1 MAKKETGSAA
11 LRSKET
17 GKSAPDTV
25 ASKAAEKI
33 AADVLKQNPDINE
46 VHVTSDGTAFYTRND
61 AQNHANSLKNREVF
75 STKRGIYAV
84 KAAATKSKG
93 KSPEKNPE
101 TADNEPEVDELT
113 GEPINN
119 EPENAEA

>member
-1 MAKKETGSAA
+1 MTKKETA
-11 LRSKET
+11 KN
-17 GKSAPDTV
+17 APATV

-61 AQNHANSLKNREVF
+61 AQNHANSLQNREVF
-75 STKRGIYAV
+75 STKRGVAV
-84 KAAATKSKG
+84 AKAAAIKSKG
-93 KSPEKNPE
+93 NTSKGNSAI
-101 TADNEPEVDELT
+101 ADNEPEVDELT

>member
-1 MAKKETGSAA
+1 MAKKETA
-11 LRSKET
+11 KN
-17 GKSAPDTV
+17 APATV

-61 AQNHANSLKNREVF
+61 AQNHANSLQNREVF
-75 STKRGIYAV
+75 STKRGVAAL
-84 KAAATKSKG
+84 KAAVAASKADVP
-93 KSPEKNPE
+93 KR
-101 TADNEPEVDELT
+101 ADNEPEVDELT

>member
-1 MAKKETGSAA
+1 MAKK
-11 LRSKET
+11 KET
-17 GKSAPDTV
+17 AKNAPATV

-46 VHVTSDGTAFYTRND
+46 VHVTSDGAAFYTRND
-61 AQNHANSLKNREVF
+61 AQNHANTLQNRDVF
-75 STKRGIYAV
+75 STKRGIAAL
-84 KAAATKSKG
+84 KAAVAASKAS
-93 KSPEKNPE
+93 KADVSER
-101 TADNEPEVDELT
+101 ADNGSEVDELT

>member
-1 MAKKETGSAA
+1 MAKKETA
-11 LRSKET
+11 KN
-17 GKSAPDTV
+17 APATV

-61 AQNHANSLKNREVF
+61 AQNHANSLQNREVY
-75 STKRGIYAV
+75 STKRGVAAL
-84 KAAATKSKG
+84 KAAVAAGKAGKAGKADESKA
-93 KSPEKNPE
+93 
-101 TADNEPEVDELT
+101 ADNEPEVDELT